1 MNLRKLEINEKYAKS
16 LEGGEWCTMKELLEV
31 YTADELAYKLLK
43 IVSKVDALNQISQRL
58 KNDLS
63 NSKIGKHFRFC
74 PNCNH
79 TNTKDESL
87 NKYTCCYCSSEEDLN
102 Y

>member
-1 MNLRKLEINEKYAKS
+1 MTLRKLEIHEKYSKS

-43 IVSKVDALNQISQRL
+43 IVSKVDALNQINKRL

-63 NSKIGKHFRFC
+63 LSKVEKHFRFC

-79 TNTKDESL
+79 KNTKKESL
-87 NKYTCCYCSSEEDLN
+87 NKYTCGYCSHEENTN